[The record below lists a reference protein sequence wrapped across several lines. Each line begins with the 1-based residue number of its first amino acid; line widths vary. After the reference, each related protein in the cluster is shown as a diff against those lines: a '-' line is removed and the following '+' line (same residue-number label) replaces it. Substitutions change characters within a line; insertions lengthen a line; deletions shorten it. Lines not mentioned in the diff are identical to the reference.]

1 MRALSELLGGA
12 WTVQAGVC
20 EQHGA
25 FESLGGICEVCA
37 REELR
42 RDDERVQAEYAA
54 EEVRIRRER
63 SGMPLRFADAAFE
76 DYCVDADNQAQ
87 VRALAVSQRYV
98 ENYEASMGRGKGL
111 LFYGGVGTGKTHLAA
126 AVANSVLARGRSVRF
141 LTATQAVRAVKDT
154 YNRGSEL
161 SERQVMEGFVKP
173 YLLVLDELGV
183 QAGTETE
190 KNILL
195 EIINDRYNA
204 LKPMIITSNLDL
216 AGIEE
221 LIGVR
226 ALDRLREV
234 CVMLP
239 MQWESYRGRK
249 K

>member
-1 MRALSELLGGA
+1 MMALSELLGGT
-12 WTVQAGVC
+12 WTMQAGVC
-20 EQHGA
+20 ERHGK
-25 FESLGGICEVCA
+25 FESLGGICEAGA

-42 RDDERVQAEYAA
+42 RDEARVQAEYAA

-63 SGMPLRFADAAFE
+63 SGIPPRFADAAFE
-76 DYCVDADNQAQ
+76 DYRVDEGNREQA
-87 VRALAVSQRYV
+87 RALTVSQRYV
-98 ENYEASMGRGKGL
+98 GNHEASMGRGKGL

-154 YNRGSEL
+154 YNRSSEL

-204 LKPMIITSNLDL
+204 IKPMIITSNLDL
-216 AGIEE
+216 SGLEE
-221 LIGVR
+221 LIGLR

-234 CVMLP
+234 CVLLP
-239 MQWESYRGRK
+239 MQWESYRGRMV
-249 K
+249 